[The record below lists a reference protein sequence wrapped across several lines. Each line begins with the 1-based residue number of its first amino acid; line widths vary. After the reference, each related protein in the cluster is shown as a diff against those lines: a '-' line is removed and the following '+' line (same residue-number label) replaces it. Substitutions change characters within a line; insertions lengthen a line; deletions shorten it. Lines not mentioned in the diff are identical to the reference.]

1 MPVESYRVISETPV
15 VGSGEVI
22 QTPKAA
28 APAATDA
35 TMLHTPIPG
44 DAAMLVVKLPANA
57 KIFVNGSRTAATGSV
72 RRFVSQGLAKDKD
85 YEYVVR
91 MVVTRDGIAS
101 EETKVVS
108 LTGGDRSVVSFL
120 QQEATAELVIP
131 GLDAVRH
138 TSLTLHVP
146 AQANVWLAGNKTAS
160 TGEVRLFETSNL
172 HEGQTWKNYEIRVTT
187 VVDGREQVASKTI
200 DLLAGTAIE
209 LSLDPREQTASNAA
223 TAALR

>member
-22 QTPKAA
+22 QTPKPAV
-28 APAATDA
+28 PAATDA
-35 TMLHTPIPG
+35 TMLHSPIPA

-72 RRFVSQGLAKDKD
+72 RRFVSRGLAKDKD
-85 YEYVVR
+85 YEYVVQ
-91 MVVTRDGIAS
+91 MVVARDGIAS
-101 EETKVVS
+101 EETKIVS
-108 LTGGDRSVVSFL
+108 LTAGNRSEVSFL
-120 QQEATAELVIP
+120 EQDAPDELVIP
-131 GLDAVRH
+131 GLEAVRH

-146 AQANVWLAGNKTAS
+146 AQANVWLAGNNTSS
-160 TGEVRLFETSNL
+160 TGEVRLFETSSL
-172 HEGQTWKNYEIRVTT
+172 HEGQTWKNYEIRVTI

-200 DLLAGTAIE
+200 DLLAGASVE
-209 LSLDPREQTASNAA
+209 LSIDPREQTASNAA